1 MGDLPEDLGTLVFSL
16 EPGQVSEPISTER
29 GLYLLDVQELKPAR
43 IKSLEEVRDQVV
55 EQARRADLEGRYAAA
70 AEELGLL
77 AYENPESLAAAAE
90 QLGMEVKTTGLVPM
104 TALPEGVLSQPAVLS
119 ALRRSEVLRESMNS
133 DRIDLEADWS
143 VVVRVDEYEE
153 AQIVPFEGVADQIR
167 MTLARQAA
175 WDALLAHAADLT
187 GQLRENPDL
196 KALAEHDGARL
207 TTHAGL
213 RRDAADVPGPVLK
226 KAFSLPRPA
235 GSPSFGMAVLRGGV
249 ALLAVDAVHETPSG
263 ETQGED
269 RDNLRE
275 RMRFSET
282 EAFQAALATQAQ
294 ITRYPDRLE

>member
-1 MGDLPEDLGTLVFSL
+1 
-16 EPGQVSEPISTER
+16 
-29 GLYLLDVQELKPAR
+29 
-43 IKSLEEVRDQVV
+43 
-55 EQARRADLEGRYAAA
+55 
-70 AEELGLL
+70 
-77 AYENPESLAAAAE
+77 
-90 QLGMEVKTTGLVPM
+90 MEVKTTGLVPM

-167 MTLARQAA
+167 MSLARQVA

-196 KALAEHDGARL
+196 EALAEHDGAKL
-207 TTHAGL
+207 TTHTGL
-213 RRDAADVPGPVLK
+213 RRDAADVPGPVLE

-235 GSPSFGMAVLRGGV
+235 GSPSFSMAVLLDGV
-249 ALLAVDAVHETPSG
+249 ALLAVDAVHETPS
-263 ETQGED
+263 EEDQSED